1 MLGSDERD
9 ARSSDEDVGK
19 CGLSFGWDARG
30 EEVLLMHRPNG
41 DDKSAAEP
49 YKGENRVVMM
59 EWEKPYME
67 ALVEALRLSP
77 RDDVLEIG
85 FGCGYSALAILDA
98 SPRSHCIIECDPVVL
113 RRARRCG
120 SESREGQ
127 LADGDSMLTF
137 SQWYDVIHRFAEFG
151 EVSTV
156 VEGTWQAVLGG
167 TADVD
172 ADTDAAEAFRG
183 GTGFSAVFYDDF
195 PLPVADADRSDLAG
209 SRTRWCWFLRALQE
223 GGHLRH
229 GARVTGY
236 LARPLE
242 PLELEE
248 IRRRGFVVASMQ
260 TTDVS
265 PSPLCPYFRESQM
278 YIPVFAYQGGR
289 KPSDGSEADH
299 ASLDQGTVD
308 VDRPREKRSSLAEQ
322 RDSDPKRR
330 RGEEGA

>member
-113 RRARRCG
+113 RRARR
-120 SESREGQ
+120 
-127 LADGDSMLTF
+127 
-137 SQWYDVIHRFAEFG
+137 FAEFG

-195 PLPVADADRSDLAG
+195 PLPVAGADRSDLVG

-289 KPSDGSEADH
+289 KPSDGSEVDH